1 VQTRWYRA
9 PELLCETDTYDPQID
24 VWSVGCIFAEMLRR
38 KPFFRGETPQHQ
50 LETIVSVIG
59 LPSPRIL
66 DAIKAEPIR
75 KALFSGAEAKPY
87 PFKSYFPRD
96 VNPVRWRRMKIF
108 VEASKFLNYHARC
121 FFSVGGKFFRLTL
134 FYSLVH
140 YLIVCHFT
148 CAWCYRLYIT
158 FSFFPSIYR

>member
-1 VQTRWYRA
+1 MPLLPTFQTIRTTPVLLEYVQTRWYRA

-59 LPSPRIL
+59 LPPPRLL
-66 DAIKAEPIR
+66 DAIKSEPIR

-96 VNPVRWRRMKIF
+96 VNPVRK
-108 VEASKFLNYHARC
+108 
-121 FFSVGGKFFRLTL
+121 
-134 FYSLVH
+134 
-140 YLIVCHFT
+140 
-148 CAWCYRLYIT
+148 
-158 FSFFPSIYR
+158 